1 MKRMSRRF
9 LALLMSLV
17 LILGTQTSALAE
29 TMNQSEDESVV
40 SEIVIDE
47 SMDEDSSLTD
57 GDVLNEEENDITDSE
72 IDSQESDVS
81 EADVDENDESDSDE
95 TENEDELNEED
106 LSEDELSE
114 EELSEGELSEEE
126 LSEDELS
133 EEGTKEAEGE
143 EELVDIEED
152 SMFPGAYLLNSLSA
166 REKSDIE
173 KLKSHAHDMDGLT
186 PGVDYAE
193 NMISVGADSEEEALE
208 IAEAYNGTLKS
219 YSSFVH
225 FAYIELN
232 ADDKYDK
239 ATVSDAVLMSL
250 DDRNNLPAAWPMYYY
265 HLCDESYEETYVEES
280 SYGDLEQGEYVDFSE
295 VEGASEGMASPE
307 AYYNDPYIKVT
318 NTNLEA
324 PFQWQHAMVGSEY
337 AWNQGI
343 TGNGVKVAVLDEG
356 VDPNHED
363 IKCSEYL
370 CSSSIEITVTR
381 TNNGSTT
388 SYGNHGTHVSGIIGA
403 TKNNSKGGCGVAPDA
418 SIISIAV
425 FGYEYD
431 SDFDEWYSNA
441 PQDAIVNG
449 IEMAVNKGV
458 DIINMSL
465 GGPQFSPDIEEAIS
479 LAKAAGIAVFVAA
492 GNEATYS
499 SAYPA
504 GCKDAIAVAAVD
516 SNNAVASFS
525 NRGNQVRY
533 SGPGVH
539 IYSSI
544 SNGTSN
550 YGYMDGTSQA
560 TPVIAGVAALILS
573 SGKVT
578 GSGAQKV
585 DNLLAIM
592 DSGAISNKCCS
603 KGTVNVAK
611 ALGISYSTTAPGV
624 PVPNVKPG
632 TFYEESKFIQ
642 LSNPAGYNDCDIYY
656 TLDGSKITFK
666 DGVISPNAIKY
677 TLSTNIKLEGKSTI
691 TVNAVAINKY
701 TKIVSK
707 QVSLKYVLKPNVKTI
722 TVLSDTGLKT
732 GEPVVVPGGSVVL
745 KATVAPD
752 YAANKKVNWI
762 VAAGPSGA
770 DLSKVKVSNGTVKP
784 AKDAKTGQY
793 TIRATAADNGGAY
806 TDYKI
811 TVKTPD
817 RQVSSIK
824 LSATKGTVNVGAT
837 IYVPISDV
845 VFADKSSA
853 AKTGEDIRNF
863 LGTPIYDSSLVTASI
878 NTEGKLVIT
887 GKKRGTAKITVVS
900 HQNYG
905 AIKKVVYTATVNQ
918 PVTGI
923 SLSKSSYDVVEG
935 KTVTL
940 GATVTPSDAN
950 NNKLVWSVDDS
961 VKKIASVSG
970 SGVFKATTAG
980 IYNVYVAS
988 KENPDYKK
996 TIKVKVLSKSDAIT
1010 KLAFDSKSVDVF
1022 RVTNDTNCSTSKSV
1036 LLTITGSN
1044 TSYLDITSSNPD
1056 LVTVT
1061 SSDYTSSKK
1070 NVTVTATGKGT
1081 GKATI
1086 TAISTDGGK
1095 VKATFTVNV
1104 VNPPTALTLA
1114 PPDGRSDT
1122 LCYNKSLKLTPV
1134 FETKYGAISANSKKL
1149 RWSSSNSYAI
1159 SVDQNGNA
1167 KSKSYYNECV
1177 TITAETTDGSNLK
1190 ATYTLYAVDCPS
1202 KIVGYQ
1208 YGNYEDPKK
1217 GTYVDI
1223 VGDTGF
1229 IEYYW
1234 YQPHYASYYIY
1245 TPTISTSSPHIRAYW
1260 NNAGYVYFVADK
1272 AGTYTVTIKTTDGSG
1287 KSCKVN
1293 VVVYPSA
1300 EGLDY
1305 TLE

>member
-1 MKRMSRRF
+1 
-9 LALLMSLV
+9 
-17 LILGTQTSALAE
+17 
-29 TMNQSEDESVV
+29 
-40 SEIVIDE
+40 
-47 SMDEDSSLTD
+47 
-57 GDVLNEEENDITDSE
+57 
-72 IDSQESDVS
+72 
-81 EADVDENDESDSDE
+81 
-95 TENEDELNEED
+95 
-106 LSEDELSE
+106 
-114 EELSEGELSEEE
+114 
-126 LSEDELS
+126 
-133 EEGTKEAEGE
+133 
-143 EELVDIEED
+143 
-152 SMFPGAYLLNSLSA
+152 
-166 REKSDIE
+166 
-173 KLKSHAHDMDGLT
+173 
-186 PGVDYAE
+186 
-193 NMISVGADSEEEALE
+193 
-208 IAEAYNGTLKS
+208 
-219 YSSFVH
+219 
-225 FAYIELN
+225 
-232 ADDKYDK
+232 
-239 ATVSDAVLMSL
+239 
-250 DDRNNLPAAWPMYYY
+250 
-265 HLCDESYEETYVEES
+265 
-280 SYGDLEQGEYVDFSE
+280 
-295 VEGASEGMASPE
+295 
-307 AYYNDPYIKVT
+307 
-318 NTNLEA
+318 
-324 PFQWQHAMVGSEY
+324 
-337 AWNQGI
+337 
-343 TGNGVKVAVLDEG
+343 
-356 VDPNHED
+356 
-363 IKCSEYL
+363 
-370 CSSSIEITVTR
+370 
-381 TNNGSTT
+381 
-388 SYGNHGTHVSGIIGA
+388 
-403 TKNNSKGGCGVAPDA
+403 
-418 SIISIAV
+418 
-425 FGYEYD
+425 
-431 SDFDEWYSNA
+431 
-441 PQDAIVNG
+441 
-449 IEMAVNKGV
+449 MAVDKGV

-465 GGPQFSPDIEEAIS
+465 GGAQHNPDVETAIS
-479 LAKAAGIAVFVAA
+479 LAKANGIAVFVAA
-492 GNEATYS
+492 GNES
-499 SAYPA
+499 SFSTAYPA
-504 GCKDAIAVAAVD
+504 GCEDAISVAAVD

-550 YGYMDGTSQA
+550 YDYMDGTSQA

-632 TFYEESKFIQ
+632 TFYEESKLNIQ

-677 TLSTNIKLEGKSTI
+677 TLSTDIKLEGKSTI
-691 TVNAVAINKY
+691 TVNAIAINKY
-701 TKIVSK
+701 TKLVSK
-707 QVSLKYVLKPNVKTI
+707 QVSLKYILKPNVKTI

-762 VAAGPSGA
+762 VAAGPS

-784 AKDAKTGQY
+784 AKDAIPGQY

-817 RQVSSIK
+817 RQVSNIK
-824 LSATKGTVNVGAT
+824 LSATKGTVSVGAT
-837 IYVPISDV
+837 ISVPISDV
-845 VFADKSSA
+845 VFTDKSSA
-853 AKTGEDIRNF
+853 SKTGEDIRNF

-878 NTEGKLVIT
+878 NTEGQLVIT
-887 GKKRGTAKITVVS
+887 GNKRGTAKITVVS

-980 IYNVYVAS
+980 TYNVYVAS
-988 KENPDYKK
+988 KENPTYKK
-996 TIKVKVLSKSDAIT
+996 TITVKVLSKSNAIT

-1022 RVTNDTNCSTSKSV
+1022 RVTNDANCSTSKSV

-1044 TSYLDITSSNPD
+1044 TSYLSITSSNPD

-1061 SSDYTSSKK
+1061 SSAYTSSKK
-1070 NVTVTATGKGT
+1070 KVTVTATGKGT

-1104 VNPPTALTLA
+1104 VNPPSALTLA
-1114 PPDGRSDT
+1114 LPEGRCEY
-1122 LCYNKSLKLTPV
+1122 LCYGKTLKLAPV
-1134 FETKYGAISANSKKL
+1134 FETKYGAIGAASKKL
-1149 RWSSSNSYAI
+1149 RWSSDSYAA
-1159 SVDQNGNA
+1159 SVDNNGTV
-1167 KSKSYYNECV
+1167 KGKTYFYNPV

-1190 ATYTLYAVDCPS
+1190 ATFT
-1202 KIVGYQ
+1202 
-1208 YGNYEDPKK
+1208 
-1217 GTYVDI
+1217 
-1223 VGDTGF
+1223 
-1229 IEYYW
+1229 
-1234 YQPHYASYYIY
+1234 IY
-1245 TPTISTSSPHIRAYW
+1245 TFDCLVKLDNQNVTNGIYTDITYSGGIGCWIQHYFGDYALMCPTVTTSNSHMRAFW
-1260 NNAGYVYFVADK
+1260 MNGYLSFIADK
-1272 AGTYTVTIKTTDGSG
+1272 PGSYTITLKSTDGSN
-1287 KSCKVN
+1287 KSCKISVR
-1293 VVVYPSA
+1293 VR
-1300 EGLDY
+1300 
-1305 TLE
+1305 

>member
-1 MKRMSRRF
+1 MKTMSRRI

-17 LILGTQTSALAE
+17 LIMGTQTSALAE
-29 TMNQSEDESVV
+29 TMNQSSDESVV
-40 SEIVIDE
+40 SEITIDE
-47 SMDEDSSLTD
+47 STDVDSSLTD
-57 GDVLNEEENDITDSE
+57 GEILNEEENDITDSE
-72 IDSQESDVS
+72 IVDSQESDVS
-81 EADVDENDESDSDE
+81 EEEVDEKDESDSE
-95 TENEDELNEED
+95 EIENEDELNEED
-106 LSEDELSE
+106 LSEEELSE
-114 EELSEGELSEEE
+114 EELSEEELSEEE
-126 LSEDELS
+126 LSEEELS
-133 EEGTKEAEGE
+133 EEETKDAES
-143 EELVDIEED
+143 EED
-152 SMFPGAYLLNSLSA
+152 SMFPGAYTLKSLSA
-166 REKSDIE
+166 YEKSNIE
-173 KLKSHAHDMDGLT
+173 SLKSHAHEMDGLT
-186 PGVDYAE
+186 PGVDYVE
-193 NMISVGADSEEEALE
+193 NVIAVSADSEEEALE
-208 IAEAYNGTLKS
+208 FAEAYNGKLLS
-219 YSSFVH
+219 YHSFVCC
-225 FAYIELN
+225 AYIELN
-232 ADDKYDK
+232 ADNQFEK
-239 ATVSDAVLMSL
+239 ASVSDAVSMSMNY
-250 DDRNNLPAAWPMYYY
+250 DNNLPAAWPVYLYHMY
-265 HLCDESYEETYVEES
+265 DEDYEENNIEEGYEELVQS
-280 SYGDLEQGEYVDFSE
+280 EYVDLSE
-295 VEGASEGMASPE
+295 VEGAPTGIASPE
-307 AYYNDPYIKVT
+307 TIYDDPYIDASNANYGV
-318 NTNLEA
+318 
-324 PFQWQHAMVGSEY
+324 PYQWQHSMVGSEY
-337 AWNQGI
+337 AWKQGI
-343 TGNGVKVAVLDEG
+343 TGAGIKVAVLDEG
-356 VDPNHED
+356 VRPGHED
-363 IKCSEYL
+363 LRIGADSCFAVESVMYKEEEGGYHQVSK
-370 CSSSIEITVTR
+370 TQPDGT
-381 TNNGSTT
+381 
-388 SYGNHGTHVSGIIGA
+388 YGDHGTHVSGIIGA
-403 TKNNSKGGCGVAPDA
+403 TKNNNVGGCGIAPDV
-418 SIISIAV
+418 SIISVAV
-425 FGYEYD
+425 FSYNDTKIDKTHYQ
-431 SDFDEWYSNA
+431 SSAF
-441 PQDAIVNG
+441 PDAILNG
-449 IEMAVNKGV
+449 IELAIKEKV

-465 GGPQFSPDIEEAIS
+465 GGPRYDLYIDRAITK
-479 LAKAAGIAVFVAA
+479 AKNAGIAVFVAA
-492 GNEATYS
+492 GNESTFS

-504 GCKDAIAVAAVD
+504 GCKDAISVAAVD
-516 SNNAVASFS
+516 SNNATAGFS

-533 SGPGVH
+533 SGPGVN
-539 IYSSI
+539 IYSTYSY
-544 SNGTSN
+544 NTEK
-550 YGYMDGTSQA
+550 YGYMGGTSQA
-560 TPVIAGVAALILS
+560 TPAITGVAALILS

-632 TFYEESKFIQ
+632 TFYVENMEIQ

-666 DGVISPNAIKY
+666 DGVISPNSIQYK
-677 TLSTNIKLEGKSTI
+677 SKPIKLEGKSTI
-691 TVNAVAINKY
+691 TVNAIAINRY
-701 TKIVSK
+701 TKLVSK
-707 QVSLKYVLKPNVKTI
+707 QVSLKYILKPNVKTI

-732 GEPVVVPGGSVVL
+732 EEPVVVPGGSVVL

-784 AKDAKTGQY
+784 AKDAILGQY

-853 AKTGEDIRNF
+853 AKTGETISNF

-905 AIKKVVYTATVNQ
+905 AIKKVVYTATVTQ

-923 SLSKSSYDVVEG
+923 SLSTSSYEVVEG

-980 IYNVYVAS
+980 TYNVYVAS
-988 KENPDYKK
+988 KENPTYKK
-996 TIKVKVLSKSDAIT
+996 TITVKVLSKSNAIT

-1022 RVTNDTNCSTSKSV
+1022 RVTNDANCSTSKSV

-1044 TSYLDITSSNPD
+1044 TSYLSITSSNPD

-1061 SSDYTSSKK
+1061 VTSSAYTSSKK
-1070 NVTVTATGKGT
+1070 KVTVTATGNGT

-1104 VNPPTALTLA
+1104 VNPPSALTLA
-1114 PPDGRSDT
+1114 LPEGRCEY
-1122 LCYNKSLKLTPV
+1122 LCYGKTLKLTPV
-1134 FETKYGAISANSKKL
+1134 FETKYGAIGSASKNLK
-1149 RWSSSNSYAI
+1149 WSSDKPWEA
-1159 SVDQNGNA
+1159 SVDKSGNV
-1167 KSKSYYNECV
+1167 KGNTYYCDIDHPV

-1190 ATYTLYAVDCPS
+1190 ASFKIYTLDCLV
-1202 KIVGYQ
+1202 KLDNQNVT
-1208 YGNYEDPKK
+1208 YG
-1217 GTYVDI
+1217 
-1223 VGDTGF
+1223 
-1229 IEYYW
+1229 
-1234 YQPHYASYYIY
+1234 IY
-1245 TPTISTSSPHIRAYW
+1245 TDIIYSGGMSGLIQHNLGDYALMCPTVTTSNSHMRAFW
-1260 NNAGYVYFVADK
+1260 MNGYLSFIADK
-1272 AGTYTVTIKTTDGSG
+1272 PGSYTITLKSTDGSN
-1287 KSCKVN
+1287 KSCKISVR
-1293 VVVYPSA
+1293 VR
-1300 EGLDY
+1300 
-1305 TLE
+1305 